1 MSTSD
6 VTREGIRGAR
16 PGREAMG
23 ANQTAPTVIA
33 DGLSIER
40 DQRDQRGQRG
50 QRRKAERAMVPKAEF
65 RSYYGRPVLKPP
77 TWKALDIAGYL
88 FLGGLAGASS
98 TIAAGAE
105 LTGRGRLAKHGK
117 IGALAAI
124 SLGAVGLVHDLGR
137 PSRFANMLR
146 VLKPTSPMSVGSWL
160 LSAYAPAAGV
170 AALTSVFGRFTGLGR
185 AATCGAGF
193 LGPAVASYT
202 AVLISDT
209 AAPAWHDAYQE
220 MPFIFVGS
228 AATAAGGLGL
238 LTAPVREAGPAAR
251 AALLGAGVET
261 AGLHIMKRRIGLAA
275 ETYDQG
281 RAGALM
287 KAAEALTA
295 VGAAATVVGRAGR
308 RSRAASAIGGAA
320 LMAASVCT
328 RFGIFEAGRASTEDP
343 KYTVVPQRERIDQAP
358 R

>member
-6 VTREGIRGAR
+6 VTREGIQGAR

-23 ANQTAPTVIA
+23 ANQTSPTEDA
-33 DGLSIER
+33 AALRIER
-40 DQRDQRGQRG
+40 HEP
-50 QRRKAERAMVPKAEF
+50 RRKGGERALVPKAEF

-105 LTGRGRLAKHGK
+105 ATGRAGLAKHSK

-124 SLGAVGLVHDLGR
+124 SLGTVGLVHDLGR

-160 LSAYAPAAGV
+160 LSLYAPAAGI
-170 AALTSVFGRFTGLGR
+170 AATTSLLGRFTKLGR
-185 AATCGAGF
+185 AATWGAGL

-209 AAPAWHDAYQE
+209 AAPAWHDGRNE
-220 MPFIFVGS
+220 MPFVFVGS
-228 AATAAGGLGL
+228 AAAAAGGFGL
-238 LTAPVREAGPAAR
+238 LTAPAHEAGPAAR

-261 AGLHIMKRRIGLAA
+261 ASLQLMKQRMGLAS
-275 ETYDQG
+275 ETYEQG
-281 RAGALM
+281 RAGTLL

-295 VGAAATVVGRAGR
+295 GGALATVLGRVGRR
-308 RSRAASAIGGAA
+308 PRAASMIGGAA
-320 LMAASVCT
+320 LMTASALT
-328 RFGIFEAGRASTEDP
+328 RFGIFEAGRASAEDP
-343 KYTVVPQRERIDQAP
+343 KYTVVPQRARLTEQGSSSAR
-358 R
+358 